1 MTDWMNA
8 PVAEETAARV
18 RGGVLTRIR
27 RRRQTRR
34 ASGAAA
40 VMAVF
45 TLAFWPVPPPLETLT
60 LNAPKPPAAPAWNPI
75 SPKPKPPVITA
86 QAPSRPAERI
96 TIYTSDPDVVIVLV
110 GDGGEE

>member
-1 MTDWMNA
+1 MTEWLET
-8 PVAEETAARV
+8 PITEETAARV

-34 ASGAAA
+34 VGGAAA
-40 VMAVF
+40 VLAALA
-45 TLAFWPVPPPLETLT
+45 LAFWPAPAPLETLT
-60 LNAPKPPAAPAWNPI
+60 LDAPPPPAAPAWKPI
-75 SPKPKPPVITA
+75 PTKPPVFTA

-110 GDGGEE
+110 ADGGEE

>member
-60 LNAPKPPAAPAWNPI
+60 LNAPAPPAAPARNPI
-75 SPKPKPPVITA
+75 PMKPPIIMA
-86 QAPSRPAERI
+86 QATSRPAERI